1 MNIGMSFMESDSA
14 TYGSNSRGE
23 MIELEDRTI
32 VPSKDK
38 MSVEMYMEE
47 GIMMISGDMS
57 QEEMI
62 RIAKRLIKA

>member
-1 MNIGMSFMESDSA
+1 MSFTENGNA

-32 VPSKDK
+32 VPFKDK
-38 MSVEMYMEE
+38 MSVEMYKEK